1 MDKKNNKIKRSF
13 IPQAIG
19 DTIRKVNR
27 NFSSKF
33 GKIEFIVHSKW
44 SEITGSYFGEFSE
57 PKNITR
63 IPDYENEFGETVF
76 KNQLNVSVAPAAALE
91 FQHYKDTIIEKINSY
106 FGYKAIIDLRIQ
118 QNYIPKTVVKANV
131 CQHSLTNIF
140 QYVSDFYMF
149 QMTFAQ
155 SRTFANI
162 LLSKLCKVMTPL
174 SCKEPKQKLLKLQ

>member
-27 NFSSKF
+27 NYSSKF
-33 GKIEFIVHSKW
+33 SKIEFIVQSKW
-44 SEITGSYFGEFSE
+44 SEITGAYFGEFSE

-63 IPDYENEFGETVF
+63 IPNYENEFGETVF

-118 QNYIPKTVVKANV
+118 QNYIVKLNDN
-131 CQHSLTNIF
+131 TNNLKMNNKDISPSEIKDISEE
-140 QYVSDFYMF
+140 VKE
-149 QMTFAQ
+149 
-155 SRTFANI
+155 FANKDLKESLI
-162 LLSKLCKVMTPL
+162 HLGKNITKESK
-174 SCKEPKQKLLKLQ
+174 